1 MHVAK
6 MVIPSYDGILK
17 SEIFKIIFERQVYFF
32 KLVLLAFF
40 FPKLELKKFELK
52 AFVTKH
58 ICAIIIATQIF
69 VFNLILF
76 HCKLL

>member
-40 FPKLELKKFELK
+40 FPKLELKIWTEGF
-52 AFVTKH
+52 
-58 ICAIIIATQIF
+58 CD
-69 VFNLILF
+69 
-76 HCKLL
+76 